1 MTQSAT
7 ASPHLRWNGWGSTD
21 IDLPLPPQA
30 HQVLSS
36 VLGSPT
42 PPTDIAWPQLR
53 ELIHAQQPSRIPL
66 GLQATAGLDLS
77 PEIRFAHSHGH
88 SCEDWIRM
96 RFGVPDRLVD
106 GVVFPES
113 TEALRGW
120 MSWAA
125 EHSIAILPVG
135 GATSVA
141 GHLRVQGKKP
151 VLAVSL
157 RRLNRLIHLD
167 PVSQIARMGA
177 GAIGPEVEAQLR
189 THGFTLGHFPQ
200 SFEQASLGGW
210 VVTRSSGQQ
219 SGRYGRI
226 EQMFAGGLM
235 LTPTG
240 ELRIPPLPA
249 SAAGPDVREWVLG
262 SEGRLGILAE
272 VDIRITPLA
281 DQEEFLGVFFP
292 SWTEGMAATRAMA
305 QERVGASMVRLSNA
319 LETDTNLRM
328 AHSPLIPLLSA
339 YMRLRGC
346 GQGRVMMTL
355 GFTGS
360 RAQVSAQ
367 QQHARAIWSRHG
379 GVSAGTLV
387 GKAWAAKRYKG
398 VYLRNSLWEAGFV
411 VDTMETAV
419 PWPQVQSTMN
429 AIEQAGRDALA
440 SFGEKAYGYT
450 HLSHVY
456 PTGSSVYST
465 FVFRVGPDANA
476 TLARWR
482 ALKTAVSQA
491 IADAGGTVSHQHGVG
506 QDHAPWLGVE
516 KGSRGMQ
523 GLSSLVGH
531 FDPEGLMAPGN
542 LLLDGIE
549 PR

>member
-1 MTQSAT
+1 MPQSLT
-7 ASPHLRWNGWGSTD
+7 ASPQLRWNGWGTTSFD
-21 IDLPLPPQA
+21 IPLPPQA
-30 HQVLSS
+30 HTVLSS
-36 VLGSPT
+36 VLGVPQPS
-42 PPTDIAWPQLR
+42 TDIDWPQMEAR
-53 ELIHAQQPSRIPL
+53 INAQHPSRLPAA
-66 GLQATAGLDLS
+66 LQATPGL
-77 PEIRFAHSHGH
+77 EISAEVRFAHTHGH

-96 RFGVPDRLVD
+96 RFGAPDRLVD
-106 GVVFPES
+106 AVAFPET
-113 TEALRGW
+113 TEALRVW
-120 MSWAA
+120 MRWAE
-125 EHSIAILPVG
+125 EHGVAVLPVG

-141 GHLRVQGKKP
+141 GHLRAQGPKP
-151 VLAVSL
+151 ILAISL
-157 RRLNRLIHLD
+157 RRLNALISID
-167 PVSQIARMGA
+167 PISQIARLGA

-189 THGFTLGHFPQ
+189 THGYTLGHFPQ

-219 SGRYGRI
+219 SARYGRI
-226 EQMFAGGLM
+226 EQLFAGGLV

-240 ELRIPPLPA
+240 EVRIPPLPA
-249 SAAGPDVREWVLG
+249 SAAGPDIREWVLG

-272 VDIRITPLA
+272 VDVRITPMPA
-281 DQEEFLGVFFP
+281 KEEFLGVFFP
-292 SWTEGMAATRAMA
+292 SWTQGMAATRAMA

-339 YMRLRGC
+339 YMKLRGC
-346 GQGRVMMTL
+346 GTGRVMMTV

-360 RAQVSAQ
+360 PAQVAAQ
-367 QQHARAIWSRHG
+367 HRHARAIWARHG
-379 GVSAGTLV
+379 GVSAGTVV
-387 GKAWAAKRYKG
+387 GKAWAAKRFKG

-440 SFGEKAYGYT
+440 QFGEKAYGYT

-465 FVFRVGPDANA
+465 FVFRVGPDFES
-476 TLARWR
+476 TMARWR

-506 QDHAPWLGVE
+506 QDHAPWLSIE
-516 KGSRGMQ
+516 KGERGMQ
-523 GLSSLVGH
+523 GLAGLVKH
-531 FDPEGLMAPGN
+531 FDPHGLMAPGN
-542 LLLDGIE
+542 LLLDGKE
-549 PR
+549 R